1 MDIKQLPGTANFL
14 GAQWDGKGTN
24 FALFSENASKVE
36 LCLFDEAGQ
45 ETRVELNEYYNF
57 TWHGYFPDVKP
68 GQYYGYRA
76 HGPYEPENGHR
87 FNPSKL
93 LIDPYAYAIAGNVQH
108 GQALFGYDW
117 SHDAQDLSY
126 YDADSAELMPKCVVV
141 DTAFDWEGDTRL
153 EIPWNKTIIYEMHV
167 KGYTF
172 QHPKI
177 PKKLRGTYAGLAH
190 PVAIEH
196 LKSLGITA
204 VELMPAH
211 HFYKNPGHLVDK
223 GLSNYW
229 GYDSLSY
236 FAPHAGYSASGI
248 WGEQVRE
255 FKEMVKALHQ
265 AGIEVILDVV
275 YNHTG
280 EGNHMGPT
288 LTFRGVDNASYY
300 RLVGDNRRY
309 YMDYTGCGNSLNVSN
324 PQVLKLIMDSLRYWV
339 LEMHVDGFR
348 FDLASALARELYEQ
362 GTLASF
368 FDIIHQD
375 PVLSKVKL
383 IAEPWDV
390 GPGGYQVGK
399 FPLLW
404 SEWNGRYRDTV
415 RDFWR
420 GEYST
425 LAEFA
430 YCFTG
435 SSDLYEYSGRRPHAS
450 INFITAHDGFT
461 LLDLVS
467 YNHKHNEAN
476 GENNRDGEEH
486 NRSWNCGAEG
496 KTKKRNVL
504 QLRDK
509 QRRNL
514 MTTLMLSQG
523 VPMLVAGDEMGR
535 SQLGNNNAYCHD
547 DKISWLNWK
556 LTKADQAFLDFTR
569 RLIHFLLEHPVF
581 RRRQWFQGRAIHGS
595 NVSDIG
601 WFNVDG
607 SKMAQEQW
615 NAGFIKSLAVFLNG
629 EEIATPN
636 HRGERILDDSFL
648 LFFNAHYEMLEFT
661 LPEALNDYDW
671 ELVLDTKAGGFVES
685 TESSSGEFFTGD
697 RRLPVPERSI
707 VILQRQQISCNV
719 SREENSISSEVEN

>member
-1 MDIKQLPGTANFL
+1 MDIQQLPGTANFL
-14 GAQWDGKGTN
+14 GSTWDGKGTN
-24 FALFSENASKVE
+24 FALFSENATKVE
-36 LCLFDEAGQ
+36 LCLFDEADR
-45 ETRVELNEYYNF
+45 ETRIELNEMYNF
-57 TWHGYFPDVKP
+57 TWHGYFPGIKP
-68 GQYYGYRA
+68 GQRYGYRVY
-76 HGPYEPENGHR
+76 GPYEPHNGHR

-93 LIDPYAYAIAGNVQH
+93 LIDPYAYAIAGDVKH
-108 GQALFGYDW
+108 GRELFGYDW
-117 SHDAQDLSY
+117 EDAAADLSY
-126 YDADSAELMPKCVVV
+126 YDADSAALMPKCIVV
-141 DTAFDWEGDTRL
+141 DTQFDWEGDRRL
-153 EIPWNKTIIYEMHV
+153 EIPWNKTIIYELHV
-167 KGYTF
+167 KGFTQ
-172 QHPKI
+172 QHPDI
-177 PKKLRGTYAGLAH
+177 PEQLRGTYAGLAH
-190 PVAIEH
+190 PAAIKH
-196 LKSLGITA
+196 IQSLGITA
-204 VELMPAH
+204 VELMPVH
-211 HFYKNPGHLVDK
+211 HFYANPGHLVDK
-223 GLSNYW
+223 GLVNYW

-236 FAPHAGYSASGI
+236 FAPHAGYSATGTA
-248 WGEQVRE
+248 GQQVRE
-255 FKEMVKALHQ
+255 FKEMVKAFHN

-288 LTFRGVDNASYY
+288 LSFRGVDNASYY

-309 YMDYTGCGNSLNVSN
+309 YMDYTGCGNTLNVSH

-339 LEMHVDGFR
+339 TEMHVDGFR

-404 SEWNGRYRDTV
+404 SEWNGKYRDTV

-420 GEYST
+420 GEDST

-430 YCFTG
+430 YRFTG

-461 LLDLVS
+461 LQDLIS

-476 GENNRDGEEH
+476 GEENRDGDNH
-486 NRSWNCGAEG
+486 NRSWNCGTEG
-496 KTKKRNVL
+496 ETDNPEVL
-504 QLRDK
+504 ELRDR
-509 QRRNL
+509 QRRNM

-535 SQLGNNNAYCHD
+535 SQGGNNNAYCQD
-547 DKISWLNWK
+547 SEISWLDWD
-556 LTKADQAFLDFTR
+556 LTQSNQAFLDYTR
-569 RLIHFLLEHPVF
+569 ELIQFLLAHPIF

-595 NVSDIG
+595 GISDIG
-601 WFNVDG
+601 WYNVDG
-607 SKMAQEQW
+607 SRMTGDQW

-629 EEIATPN
+629 QEIVTPT
-636 HRGERILDDSFL
+636 HRGERVIDDSFL
-648 LFFNAHYEMLEFT
+648 MFFNAHYET
-661 LPEALNDYDW
+661 LMFSLPKKLKGYDW
-671 ELVLDTKAGGFVES
+671 ELIIDTKAGGFMEA
-685 TESSSGEFFTGD
+685 TQPFRGD
-697 RRLPVPERSI
+697 RTIPVSARSI
-707 VILQRQQISCNV
+707 IVLQCRA
-719 SREENSISSEVEN
+719 REIDIEDE